1 MHVIHPL
8 QALQVL
14 QAMQMLH
21 RVPSSP
27 NIDVDQHP
35 GMDVTVELESASL
48 FEGDRVDIPNCRANP
63 KL

>member
-8 QALQVL
+8 QMLQVI
-14 QAMQMLH
+14 QMLH

-35 GMDVTVELESASL
+35 RMDVTVELEGASL
-48 FEGDRVDIPNCRANP
+48 FEDDRIDIPNCRANP